1 MTHSGSGGGQIA
13 RVPGG
18 AQEEVGVNVTFHQW
32 LASVTERI
40 NQTMHYQFDGHPKP
54 LGIAFMNLNM
64 CINAYTTLLAEFTF
78 IITRNPENA

>member
-1 MTHSGSGGGQIA
+1 MTHTGSGGGQIA

-40 NQTMHYQFDGHPKP
+40 NQTMHYQFDGHPEP

-64 CINAYTTLLAEFTF
+64 CIN
-78 IITRNPENA
+78 N